1 MEVRQLVASHIFI
14 MPRFAFRR
22 RVEVFGSRWI
32 ALFSAVL
39 TLAILVLS
47 EILPKT
53 LGATFWQSLA
63 PVSARVLRWMILE
76 VMNNVMN
83 LEYVTVGQVMT
94 PRTQRAFE

>member
-1 MEVRQLVASHIFI
+1 

-63 PVSARVLRWMILE
+63 PVSARVLRW
-76 VMNNVMN
+76 
-83 LEYVTVGQVMT
+83 TRRSG
-94 PRTQRAFE
+94 R